1 MKLIFVRHGEP
12 DYKNDCL
19 TETGILQAKATAVRL
34 KDEKISAIYSS
45 PMGRAQKT
53 ASFTA
58 EDHGLPIQT
67 LDYMHEIDWGD
78 RVEGADIPWHGHP
91 WMLSDWLLSEH
102 PEYVGSEKWK
112 EHPYFRDNICMDY
125 YNMIAEKFD
134 EFLAGFG
141 LIRKDGL
148 YFCERPCDETVAL
161 FAHGGSGGCM
171 FSHVLNLPMPF
182 TFSQL
187 PYGFCSVSVFDFSPK
202 ENGMVLPRLEL
213 LNDVSHTLLSGAGK
227 LYFEK

>member
-1 MKLIFVRHGEP
+1 MRLIFVRHGEP
-12 DYKNDCL
+12 DYRNDCL
-19 TETGILQAKATAVRL
+19 TEKGVIQAMATAERL
-34 KDEKISAIYSS
+34 HDEPIKAIYCS
-45 PMGRAQKT
+45 PMGRARQT

-58 EDHGLPIQT
+58 EDHKLPIQI
-67 LDYMHEIDWGD
+67 LEYMHEIDWGD
-78 RVEGADIPWHGHP
+78 KVEGAGIPWRGHP

-102 PEYVGSEKWK
+102 PEYVGSQAWK
-112 EHPYFRDNICMDY
+112 EHPYFRDNICLDN
-125 YNMIAEKFD
+125 YNMITENFD
-134 EFLAGFG
+134 EFLRGFG

-148 YFCERPCDETVAL
+148 YFCEKPCDDTIAL

-171 FSHVLNLPMPF
+171 FAHVLGLPMPF

-213 LNDVSHTLLSGAGK
+213 LNDMNHIGEDRLKQLR
-227 LYFEK
+227 FEK